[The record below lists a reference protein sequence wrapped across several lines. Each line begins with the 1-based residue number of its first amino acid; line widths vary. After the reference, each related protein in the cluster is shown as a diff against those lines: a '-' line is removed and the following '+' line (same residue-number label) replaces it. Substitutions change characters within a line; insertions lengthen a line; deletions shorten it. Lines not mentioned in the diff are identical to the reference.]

1 MVTEGMSGL
10 AKGLAVLEAFG
21 GESPRLTI
29 SEVAAAVGQSRAT
42 ARRCLLT
49 LTDLGFLSSDGK
61 YFSPSPRVLR
71 LGAVYADTAQLPQLA
86 QPHLA
91 AVREQVNESV
101 SLAVLD
107 GDESLFVA
115 RSEARLIVTTGVR
128 VGARLPLYASAT
140 GLVLLAGLPVEELRN
155 YLGRTDLKAM
165 TAHTPTS
172 AAEIEDRVDR
182 ARQTGAAVSDEEL
195 QLGLRAVAVPVVDS
209 TGRTVAT
216 MSISSPPSRMSL
228 DSLHD
233 DVLPVLR
240 LHAEAL
246 GRQL

>member
-1 MVTEGMSGL
+1 MSGL

-21 GESPRLTI
+21 GESPHLTI
-29 SEVAAAVGQSRAT
+29 SEAAAATRQSRAT

-49 LTDLGFLSSDGK
+49 LTDLGFLRFDGK
-61 YFSPSPRVLR
+61 YFYPTPRVLR
-71 LGAVYADTAQLPQLA
+71 LGAVYAETAPLPQLA

-91 AVREQVNESV
+91 GAREQVNESV

-115 RSEARLIVTTGVR
+115 RSEPRLIVSTGVR

-140 GLVLLAGLPVEELRN
+140 GLVLLAGLPVDRLRD
-155 YLGRTDLKAM
+155 YLDRTDLKAL

-172 AAEIEDRVDR
+172 AVEIEDRVTH
-182 ARQTGAAVSDEEL
+182 ARETGAAISDEEL
-195 QLGLRAVAVPVVDS
+195 QIGLRAVAVPVVDS
-209 TGRTVAT
+209 KGHTVAT
-216 MSISSPPSRMSL
+216 MSISAPPTRISL
-228 DSLHD
+228 ASLRD

-240 LHAEAL
+240 RHAEAL